1 MSKHYEQEDFARLET
16 ATSFEELVDI
26 ALTILRRIKN
36 EGHEVVQICGPMSTG
51 GLGNIEDNFA
61 FFRAAI
67 EIARDKGLVV
77 FDQTH
82 FQHAMERLSKHLVND
97 EYNMDILEIFYR
109 KVFESGLIS
118 KALFLPL
125 WETSKGSCWER
136 NFLSSQLIV
145 VEDYPVEWLSSIK

>member
-16 ATSFEELVDI
+16 ATSFEALVDI
-26 ALTILRRIKN
+26 AITILKRIKK

-61 FFRAAI
+61 FFRKAI
-67 EIARDKGLVV
+67 EKAREQGLVV

-82 FQHAMERLSKHLVND
+82 FQHAMQRLSQHLVND
-97 EYNMDILEIFYR
+97 EYNMDILEIFYK

-118 KALFLPL
+118 KALFLPK

-136 NFLSSQLIV
+136 DFLSDKSIV
-145 VEDYPVEWLSSIK
+145 VEDYPIEWL